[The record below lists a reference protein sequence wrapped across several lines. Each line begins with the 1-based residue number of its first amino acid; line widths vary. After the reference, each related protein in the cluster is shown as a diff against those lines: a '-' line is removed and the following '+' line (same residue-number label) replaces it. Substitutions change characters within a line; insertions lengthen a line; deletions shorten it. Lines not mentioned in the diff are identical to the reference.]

1 MIAYIM
7 VIGVGNPYRGDDGV
21 GPFIAGKLKKE
32 NLPGTLVKAHSGE
45 GTSLME
51 SWKGASKVILI
62 DAMRSGA
69 LPGKVRRFDAL
80 SESIPS
86 DFFHYSTHA
95 FSIAEAVELARVM
108 DRLPPHLIIYGI
120 EGKNFE
126 KEIGLSPEVDQAS
139 REVEKRVIN
148 TINEEKGDP
157 N

>member
-32 NLPGTLVKAHSGE
+32 NLPGTLVKTHSGE